1 MVHADPKRTLL
12 AVFAHPDDEA
22 FGSGGMLALNAAKG
36 HCVALV
42 TATRGEV
49 GEISDTALAT
59 PENLGQVREGE
70 LRAAADALGVE
81 GRTIVGERDSGM
93 DGTDD
98 NANPTALANADEN
111 EVVGS
116 LVEII
121 RRLRPDAVVTFD
133 PNGGY
138 GHPDHIA
145 IHKHTVAAFHA
156 SGDTSKFDGTDEPWS
171 PSRLYYAVF
180 PKSIFTTL
188 RQALIAHGEDT
199 SDFDRFEEADIGW
212 DDDKIHAVI
221 DVSDA
226 IEAKW
231 TALNCHRTQF
241 GADNP
246 FNRLPAEVTKA
257 LMSQEY
263 LVQAFPEPPDGVAYT
278 DVFEGFLGGSGSLSI
293 KRHRPL
299 PLLVRGRR
307 RVRRPPFNDR
317 AASGGPAT
325 GTEASRH

>member
-81 GRTIVGERDSGM
+81 DLTILGYRDSGM

-133 PNGGY
+133 PNAG
-138 GHPDHIA
+138 
-145 IHKHTVAAFHA
+145 TVTRT
-156 SGDTSKFDGTDEPWS
+156 TSLSTSTRS
-171 PSRLYYAVF
+171 PRS
-180 PKSIFTTL
+180 TL
-188 RQALIAHGEDT
+188 RVTPPSSTVRMSLGRQAVCT
-199 SDFDRFEEADIGW
+199 TPCSRSRSSRRFG
-212 DDDKIHAVI
+212 KH
-221 DVSDA
+221 
-226 IEAKW
+226 
-231 TALNCHRTQF
+231 
-241 GADNP
+241 
-246 FNRLPAEVTKA
+246 
-257 LMSQEY
+257 
-263 LVQAFPEPPDGVAYT
+263 
-278 DVFEGFLGGSGSLSI
+278 
-293 KRHRPL
+293 
-299 PLLVRGRR
+299 
-307 RVRRPPFNDR
+307 
-317 AASGGPAT
+317 
-325 GTEASRH
+325 